1 MIVYAFVLFLILF
14 FGLRYLKVFRVDGLS
29 VWTMPLAFT
38 AKIIFGGLFLY
49 LYTYILG
56 DGSLSEDAGVFM
68 RESKMLR
75 DVFSQSPEAYFKLM
89 TSIGENQNLIQQYLP
104 ETTHWDVGIQSIV
117 NDNKNIL
124 RAHSL
129 IQFFSF
135 NYAPIH
141 MLISCF
147 IALLGIRHL
156 VEALKSMTQ
165 IELKYVFWGIFLL
178 PSLLFWTSGIL
189 KEPFML
195 FGLGLLLRGVFSELS
210 LPKKW
215 LFVLSGVLLLLG
227 FKLYV
232 LFAIL
237 PALLFLAIAKWL
249 PKYNIAGALAI
260 LAFTFGM
267 LLLIF
272 PGKREVAIQ
281 TISRKQFDFINVA
294 KGGIHVYADTLFYY
308 FEPEQVGLLRIE
320 NDSVSLK
327 NDIDAK
333 ILKLGQI
340 DRPRD
345 VHFVADGSKWP
356 IYFENDRSNG
366 FIELTL
372 IDNSYGQLI
381 KNIPEALS
389 NALFRP
395 LPNDPGSKLKY
406 VAFLETL
413 LVFGFLGFAIYRR
426 RTINEIER
434 RRIVALVIFAVFLA
448 LFIGWTTPVVG
459 AIARYRIPV
468 YLAIIIIGGILMEV
482 KIENSKLKIRN
493 S

>member
-1 MIVYAFVLFLILF
+1 MIVYTIVLFLIFF

-29 VWTMPLAFT
+29 EWTLPAAFGI
-38 AKIIFGGLFLY
+38 KVLFGGLFIY

-56 DGSLSEDAGVFM
+56 DGSLGEDAGVFM

-75 DVFSQSPEAYFKLM
+75 DVFSQSPSAYFQLM
-89 TSIGENQNLIQQYLP
+89 TSIGESQDLIQQYLP
-104 ETTHWDVGIQSIV
+104 ETTHWDVGTQSII

-129 IQFFSF
+129 IQFISS

-141 MLISCF
+141 MLVSC
-147 IALLGIRHL
+147 LLGLLGVYQLFQAIR
-156 VEALKSMTQ
+156 SMTE
-165 IELKYVFWGIFLL
+165 IKNNYVFWGIFLL

-189 KEPFML
+189 KEPFMIL
-195 FGLGLLLRGVFSELS
+195 GLGLLLRGVFSEAS
-210 LPKKW
+210 LKRKLIYGITGA
-215 LFVLSGVLLLLG
+215 LFLLG

-237 PALLFLAIAKWL
+237 PALIFLAIAKQL
-249 PKYNIAGALAI
+249 PKYKIAGAFGI
-260 LAFTFGM
+260 LAFTLTM
-267 LLLIF
+267 LLLLF
-272 PGKREVAIQ
+272 PSKRQVAIQ

-308 FEPEQVGLLRIE
+308 FEPEQVSLLRIE

-340 DRPRD
+340 DTPRD
-345 VHFVADGSKWP
+345 VHLVADGSTWP

-366 FIELTL
+366 LIELTL
-372 IDNSYGQLI
+372 INNSYGQLV
-381 KNIPEALS
+381 KNIPEALV

-413 LVFGFLGFAIYRR
+413 IVFGFLAFAIYRR
-426 RTINEIER
+426 RTINEVEK
-434 RRIVALVIFAVFLA
+434 RRIVALLIFVVLLS

-468 YLAIIIIGGILMEV
+468 YLSLLFIGGILL
-482 KIENSKLKIRN
+482 NSKLKIRN
-493 S
+493 SK